1 MKEQKG
7 VSEGFI
13 EVVLAKVLINR
24 VGRNKIWIRNRTW
37 VLSIIRTAKSPYAD
51 LNYPDEMIDNKKKMT
66 ETIKE
71 QVCNNCESEYIY
83 TIEIKDRI
91 LEAICRE

>member
-13 EVVLAKVLINR
+13 EVLLAKILINR
-24 VGRNKIWIRNRTW
+24 VGCNKIWTRNRTW
-37 VLSIIRTAKSPYAD
+37 VLSIICIAKSPYAG

-66 ETIKE
+66 ETIEE

-83 TIEIKDRI
+83 TVEIKDRI
-91 LEAICRE
+91 LEAMCRE